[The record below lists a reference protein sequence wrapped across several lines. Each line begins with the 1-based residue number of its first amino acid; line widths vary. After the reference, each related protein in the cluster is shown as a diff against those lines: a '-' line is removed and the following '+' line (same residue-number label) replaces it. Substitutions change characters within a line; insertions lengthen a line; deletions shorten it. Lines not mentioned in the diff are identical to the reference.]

1 MEIQC
6 ILSLGLFS
14 GGVWQIVG
22 QSSLFGSIIL
32 IILVCFSLISW
43 AIMFNKWRLFKRV
56 DQQSKLFL
64 SSFRRSNKFTEVY
77 NQANTFKLTPYSGL
91 FLAGYNEI
99 RDIMSRGNET
109 GASSGNSLRLQKE
122 EIEIVGM
129 TLDRATAEEVG
140 RLEKYVVFL
149 ATTANTSPFL
159 GLLGTVVGVMDAF
172 WSIGERGSASLAVV
186 APGISDALITTVWG
200 LAVALPALVFNNY
213 LRSRVNKLDSK
224 LDKFITETYIKFRRS
239 LIEPE

>member
-1 MEIQC
+1 MEIQY

-64 SSFRRSNKFTEVY
+64 SSFRRSNKFTDVFS
-77 NQANTFKLTPYSGL
+77 QANTFKLTPYSGL

-99 RDIMSRGNET
+99 REIINRNNET
-109 GASSGNSLRLQKE
+109 GTASGNPRRLQKD

-129 TLDRATAEEVG
+129 TLERATAEEVG

-186 APGISDALITTVWG
+186 APGIAEALLATIVG
-200 LAVALPALVFNNY
+200 LGAAIPAVIGFNWAN
-213 LRSRVNKLDSK
+213 NKLKYFYDQTSNFS
-224 LDKFITETYIKFRRS
+224 LELLTRIKKEAS
-239 LIEPE
+239 